1 MAEIRS
7 TLEMVMERA
16 ARMAAETG
24 DSRTSEDTLRKGM
37 RLAASFLN
45 NEEKDLLQLLQTQP
59 PEEQM
64 EIRSG
69 MARTLLRNITLPRE
83 ETLSEATLLSLQT
96 LQEMSGNAADVAA
109 ICGELHQI
117 LEQYGQHKAQVKKQ
131 FDDSILSQLKMKLQ
145 QQGVPVEET
154 TALNPSMHPQYK
166 EEWSR
171 VSTSLNEQYNEALN
185 QRKEQIGQRFNI
197 EPHGH

>member
-7 TLEMVMERA
+7 TLDMVMERA
-16 ARMAAETG
+16 ARMAAETE
-24 DSRTSEDTLRKGM
+24 DSRVSEDTLRKGM

-45 NEEKDLLQLLQTQP
+45 NEEKDLQQLLQKQP

-64 EIRSG
+64 EIRGG

-96 LQEMSGNAADVAA
+96 LQQLSGNSADVSA
-109 ICGELHQI
+109 ICAELHQI
-117 LEQYGQHKAQVKKQ
+117 LEQYGRHLAQVKEQ
-131 FDDSILSQLKMKLQ
+131 FDESILAQIKNKLQ
-145 QQGVPVEET
+145 QQGVPVDET
-154 TALNPSMHPQYK
+154 TALNPTMHPKYQ

-171 VSTSLNEQYNEALN
+171 VSASLNDQYNEALN

-197 EPHGH
+197 